1 MKQNLEIVIKTES
14 DEGETNFTLLE
25 QLVEKNN
32 SIVHQ
37 LAQKKQA
44 YAALKI
50 ERDSLKLDI
59 AKLQM
64 DANDRQS
71 QLCDLQE
78 ECEEMQ
84 LELQDLRKANAIFNK
99 VIKEH

>member
-1 MKQNLEIVIKTES
+1 
-14 DEGETNFTLLE
+14 
-25 QLVEKNN
+25 
-32 SIVHQ
+32 
-37 LAQKKQA
+37 
-44 YAALKI
+44 
-50 ERDSLKLDI
+50 
-59 AKLQM
+59 M